1 MLDLGDSMRIVMENQ
16 DATMCPIIASV
27 AVSWVSKSVSASD
40 LKVLAHGVVLL
51 AVEMGLHKDTKLVVT
66 APEPVKC
73 VLTEGCYVGH
83 MDMHFVLR
91 VPGPFWRCA
100 MERWIVV

>member
-1 MLDLGDSMRIVMENQ
+1 MRIVMENQ

-73 VLTEGCYVGH
+73 VLTEVV
-83 MDMHFVLR
+83 ML
-91 VPGPFWRCA
+91 A
-100 MERWIVV
+100 TWICILSCVYLALFGGAPWSGGS